1 MGYTQGAAK
10 GGAVALVRAR
20 VHSLF
25 CTSMK
30 IGSFNDCVSS
40 QQGLNAG
47 MPDNVVEQMGGL
59 GVQAHPF
66 LMQNLRREASEI
78 GQKRLV

>member
-10 GGAVALVRAR
+10 GGAGALVRAR

-30 IGSFNDCVSS
+30 IGGFNDCSS
-40 QQGLNAG
+40 LQQGLNAE
-47 MPDNVVEQMGGL
+47 MADNVIEQIDGL
-59 GVQAHPF
+59 GVQAHI
-66 LMQNLRREASEI
+66 LS
-78 GQKRLV
+78 